1 MNWQI
6 NSGRPVYMQ
15 LVEQIQRAV
24 LNGEYA
30 PGSKFPAVRELAADD
45 GVNPNTMQRALQVL
59 EQSGLLCVENRT
71 AGRVVTQDE
80 ALIERLCSD
89 EARNAA
95 ERFCREMV
103 QMGKTAE
110 ETVDLIHECEKKG
123 IFDGE

>member
-1 MNWQI
+1 M
-6 NSGRPVYMQ
+6 
-15 LVEQIQRAV
+15 
-24 LNGEYA
+24 
-30 PGSKFPAVRELAADD
+30 RELAADA

-71 AGRVVTQDE
+71 AGRVVTQDK